1 MGSEGEDDGCG
12 EQKKQEKRGGEQ
24 LAGCMGNVS
33 SALMDGYV
41 KVNVNDDVIASNMKC
56 MGFVGE
62 L

>member
-1 MGSEGEDDGCG
+1 
-12 EQKKQEKRGGEQ
+12 
-24 LAGCMGNVS
+24 MGNAS

-41 KVNVNDDVIASNMKC
+41 KVNVDDDVIASHMKC